1 MWSSLKQKNRLVRP
15 LYLQCSFG
23 NFFLPSSSFRLCHSL
38 FPFFN
43 SALTLFSALNFF
55 LHNLCQLARFSQSN
69 IDLWKPL
76 ANGRKALL
84 ANNSQH
90 CWKLHVV
97 SVCTPCC
104 MLLCVVGRLEPF
116 KLLALFKR
124 MQHCWP
130 APPNIVVSCCVC
142 LHVALSML
150 RHDESN

>member
-43 SALTLFSALNFF
+43 SALTLFSALNWF

-104 MLLCVVGRLEPF
+104 MLLCVVGRLLSKVWNRSNF
-116 KLLALFKR
+116 KSYSNR
-124 MQHCWP
+124 C
-130 APPNIVVSCCVC
+130 NIVGRHLPILLSVVASVC
-142 LHVALSML
+142 T
-150 RHDESN
+150 